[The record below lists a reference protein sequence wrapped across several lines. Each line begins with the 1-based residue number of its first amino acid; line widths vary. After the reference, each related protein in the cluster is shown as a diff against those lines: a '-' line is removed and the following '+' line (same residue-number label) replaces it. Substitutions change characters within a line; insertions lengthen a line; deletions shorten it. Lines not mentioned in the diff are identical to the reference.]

1 MKTRKIRHRGA
12 IKILSCNG
20 MKIVRYSFVVL
31 CAIMLGGCGSSK
43 QEPASSQEQES
54 SWGIYCAKYN
64 VDYVYPTEEQENY
77 YMDCY
82 VGSVEEEQD
91 LENAKRLQQ

>member
-1 MKTRKIRHRGA
+1 MKTRKIRHRGVV
-12 IKILSCNG
+12 KILSCNG

-31 CAIMLGGCGSSK
+31 CVILLGGCGSSK

-54 SWGIYCAKYN
+54 SWGIYCDKYN

>member
-12 IKILSCNG
+12 IKILSCSG

-31 CAIMLGGCGSSK
+31 CAIMLGGCSSSK

-54 SWGIYCAKYN
+54 SWAQSFGVAKHSAIFAAAN
-64 VDYVYPTEEQENY
+64 F
-77 YMDCY
+77 
-82 VGSVEEEQD
+82 
-91 LENAKRLQQ
+91 